1 MRSRF
6 LHGLAAVLL
15 LLAMGCKE
23 DGSSTGG
30 TAGVALYAFDS
41 TTSQVMVWRD
51 LSAFYDDVATPA
63 PSYQISS
70 SLFSKVTNLAWGGMC
85 LDTQRGL
92 LYLVSETGDIIRLS
106 RIRSQSGTA
115 PSVDI
120 ASFRLASGDRL
131 TNGKFGQA
139 TLDAQTDS
147 LFITESGDNG
157 TRIWVVAGASQQ
169 PQDAS
174 VTLQAIQASGD
185 TAGTGVAAS
194 GGSLYAYMNDG
205 NPVGPDAITGPRLRR
220 GNASAFDPS
229 LVILGKS
236 TELGVYGTLAL
247 DTANGY
253 LFVGRH
259 NTDAT
264 ATTPPVLAFRTGQF
278 GLSYDQAPAQVLGD
292 AASQPDLRVL
302 THAGVKDWL
311 VGLRGQGTTGY
322 AVLWLWK
329 SPLGGSAAKVKTVAP
344 AGTVFK
350 GVAVDGN
357 AA

>member
-6 LHGLAAVLL
+6 LHGLVAVLL
-15 LLAMGCKE
+15 LLTAGCKD
-23 DGSSTGG
+23 DGGTTGG

-51 LSAFYDDVATPA
+51 LSTVYDSATMPA
-63 PSYQISS
+63 PTYQISS

-85 LDTQRGL
+85 LDSQRGM

-106 RIRSQSGTA
+106 RIRSQSGTV
-115 PSVDI
+115 PSVDLV
-120 ASFRLASGDRL
+120 SFRLASSDRL

-139 TLDAQTDS
+139 SLDAQTDS
-147 LFITESGDNG
+147 LYITESGDSG
-157 TRIWVVAGASQQ
+157 TRIWAVSSASML
-169 PQDAS
+169 PQDAT
-174 VTLQAIQASGD
+174 VALQALQTSGD
-185 TAGTGVAAS
+185 SAGTGVAAF
-194 GGSLYAYMNDG
+194 GGTVYAFMNDG

-220 GNASAFDPS
+220 GNASGFDPS
-229 LVILGKS
+229 LVILGKA

-259 NTDAT
+259 NTDAA

-278 GLSYDQAPAQVLGD
+278 GLAYDQAPAQVLGA

-329 SPLGGSAAKVKTVAP
+329 APLGGGAAKEKTVSP
-344 AGTVFK
+344 ASTVFK